1 MNPIQIMLQSLIT
14 KGVSPQKIVEQ
25 MIGTNP
31 MISNLIKMIN
41 SGNANGVETFAR
53 NMFKEKGR
61 DFDKEFNEFKQKFR

>member
-1 MNPIQIMLQSLIT
+1 MNPIQIMLQSFIT

-25 MIGTNP
+25 MVGNNP
-31 MISNLIKMIN
+31 MMANLIKMAN
-41 SGNANGVETFAR
+41 SGNTSGVENFAR